1 MALFRKLECRALML
15 NGSRTSIA
23 LEPQFWMAADKLSN
37 AQRLS
42 WQSWAANQLKQA
54 KGGRASILRV
64 AILEAGIIINNN

>member
-37 AQRLS
+37 AQGIS
-42 WQSWAANQLKQA
+42 WQSWASNQLKQA
-54 KGGRASILRV
+54 QGGRASELRV
-64 AILEAGIIINNN
+64 AILEAVLN

>member
-37 AQRLS
+37 AQSLT
-42 WQSWAANQLKQA
+42 WQSWVANNLRKPHIT
-54 KGGRASILRV
+54 GSRASMLRV
-64 AILEAGIIINNN
+64 AILEAAMG